1 LPLNYAQYNGVDLE
15 NGDRISTTYMLRHFT
30 LYIDVYFFKSV
41 IILAPSFVYAGVTFN
56 VL

>member
-1 LPLNYAQYNGVDLE
+1 MPLNYAQYNGVDLE